1 MTGCAPT
8 AVDGIPRRL
17 SLKALAYMSN
27 MTYSGASKHL
37 SKGTQQ
43 TPVLV
48 LEVCRKRLRRYDAS
62 QEED

>member
-1 MTGCAPT
+1 MRIA
-8 AVDGIPRRL
+8 RRCSEFVPL

-27 MTYSGASKHL
+27 MTYVGAVVDTFQTS
-37 SKGTQQ
+37 TQQ

-62 QEED
+62 QEEN